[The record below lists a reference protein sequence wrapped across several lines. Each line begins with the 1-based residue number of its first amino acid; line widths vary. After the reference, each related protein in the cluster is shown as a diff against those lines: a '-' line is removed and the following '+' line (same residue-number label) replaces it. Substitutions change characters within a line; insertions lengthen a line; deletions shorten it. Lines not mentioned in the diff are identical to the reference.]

1 MDYTG
6 SVIMIT
12 KGVMN
17 YSRVT
22 VVNSYDP
29 EIILK
34 KNMTVRRVEL
44 IKSLVSLEVKLHQ
57 QSAKVSSITS
67 EDIEEKQV
75 TEEQQKSVTVA

>member
-1 MDYTG
+1 
-6 SVIMIT
+6 
-12 KGVMN
+12 MN

-44 IKSLVSLEVKLHQ
+44 IKSLVSLEVKLHE

>member
-1 MDYTG
+1 
-6 SVIMIT
+6 
-12 KGVMN
+12 MN

-57 QSAKVSSITS
+57 QSANVSSITS